1 VLVNQRFARE
11 FFGADDPI
19 GQRLTM
25 DTVGNRATPDARW
38 CTIVGVVGDEKLL
51 GPAVPSPPQIYE
63 PMAQNVETSLQL
75 VLRGAGE
82 PQALA
87 GPLRALLRGMD
98 PNLPLS
104 EVATMDE
111 IASRA
116 VSGQRFLTVLMALF
130 AGIALALAS
139 LGVAAVMAYNVAQR
153 TREIG
158 VRLALGAGGGRVVAQ
173 VVRQAMRPAALG
185 IVAGLAAALVTSSL
199 LQGLLFAV
207 RATDPA
213 VFAAV
218 AILLTLV
225 ALAASYLPARRARR
239 IDPMIALRHE

>member
-1 VLVNQRFARE
+1 MRGGASPGRQRH
-11 FFGADDPI
+11 FGA
-19 GQRLTM
+19 GER
-25 DTVGNRATPDARW
+25 RRDARALRRD
-38 CTIVGVVGDEKLL
+38 IELDV
-51 GPAVPSPPQIYE
+51 PAPPQIYE
-63 PMAQNVETSLQL
+63 PMAQNVEPDLQL
-75 VLRGAGE
+75 VLRSAGE

-116 VSGQRFLTVLMALF
+116 VSSQRFLTVLMALF

-185 IVAGLAAALVTSSL
+185 IVAGLAAALVASSL

-218 AILLTLV
+218 AILLALV